1 LIWTVERR
9 RISREEPTPARAS
22 VRGEAWLGDPDSID
36 RVTDSSDADT
46 SIADPDADEDAAD
59 DNDNDNDGG
68 DDE

>member
-1 LIWTVERR
+1 LAHLARR
-9 RISREEPTPARAS
+9 TNAGATPRA
-22 VRGEAWLGDPDSID
+22 
-36 RVTDSSDADT
+36 